1 MEIKHIQTMEDMS
14 LVREYFI
21 KKKKKCS
28 MLGNSVSLLPYVGTV
43 IYRISFVEV
52 RV

>member
-1 MEIKHIQTMEDMS
+1 MEIKHVQTMEDMS

-21 KKKKKCS
+21 KKKKCS
-28 MLGNSVSLLPYVGTV
+28 MLGNSVSLLPYVGAV